1 MGIAERK
8 EREKM
13 QRRQLIIDS
22 ARDLF
27 FEKGIENVTMDAIAG
42 RSELG
47 KGTLYLY
54 FSSKEDIQYE
64 IALQGTE
71 LLKEKMLLVID
82 PEKSGV
88 ENLLSTGWCFINFA
102 REQEGYFHLFMMFQG
117 GVLGKIEI
125 PKDKIDRYFRE
136 QSPFTILIELV
147 KNGVDDGSLRS
158 DLPVNDMATTLWS
171 QMMGL
176 LMVHKYKKEIY
187 DIFDVEQE
195 SVLETN
201 FEIILN
207 GVRKGR
213 KGI

>member
-8 EREKM
+8 EREKI
-13 QRRQLIIDS
+13 QRRQLIINS

-27 FEKGIENVTMDAIAG
+27 FEKGMENVTMDNIAE

-54 FSSKEDIQYE
+54 FGSKEDIQYE

-71 LLKEKMLLVID
+71 LLKEKMLSVID
-82 PEKSGV
+82 PGKNGV

-102 REQEGYFHLFMMFQG
+102 REQEEYFHLFMMFQG
-117 GVLGKIEI
+117 GVLRKIEI
-125 PKDKIDRYFRE
+125 PEDKINRYFRE
-136 QSPFTILIELV
+136 QSPFTILIDLV
-147 KNGVDDGSLRS
+147 KKGVEDGSLRS
-158 DLPVNDMATTLWS
+158 DLPVADMATTLWS

-187 DIFDVEQE
+187 DIFDVDQE

-201 FEIILN
+201 FEIILH
-207 GVRKGR
+207 GVRKST
-213 KGI
+213 KGD